1 MKTENYEVVSSGEA
15 ILLLLSKI
23 RLKEVKQFLIDSK
36 RNVELVEMLEDIHSR
51 IEIID

>member
-1 MKTENYEVVSSGEA
+1 MKRENYDVVSSGEA

-23 RLKEVKQFLIDSK
+23 RLKNIKQFLVDSK
-36 RNVELVEMLEDIHSR
+36 RNVELVEVLEDIHSR